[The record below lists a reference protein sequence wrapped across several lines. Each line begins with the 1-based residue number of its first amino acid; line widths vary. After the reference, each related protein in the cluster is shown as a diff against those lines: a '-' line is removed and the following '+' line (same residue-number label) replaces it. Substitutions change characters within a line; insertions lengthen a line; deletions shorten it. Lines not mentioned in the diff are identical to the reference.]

1 MRRTLIIAATA
12 VALVL
17 LAAAGVYAFDAGR
30 EDRIADG
37 VRVGGIDV
45 GGLSANAARAELRA
59 ELLAPL
65 AAPVIVR
72 SRGHRFHLTAREA
85 RTAVDVDASVA
96 EAVRRSRTGSMFTR
110 TFRAV
115 TGGRVETSVEPRVT
129 FSSEAVRRL
138 VSRVRRRIDRP
149 ARDARVEFA
158 ATGLERVRERV
169 GLQVDRRWLRER
181 VEAALVMPAA
191 QDRLVTAR
199 VRKVQPDVTRA
210 ELADRHGTVL
220 TVDRAGFTLRLY
232 KRLELVRSYPIAV
245 GQVGLETPPGLY
257 DIQNKAVDP
266 AWSVPDSDWAGDL
279 AGSVIPG
286 GVPENPL
293 KARWLGIY
301 NGVGIHGTAE
311 RASIGSN
318 ASHGCIRMLVEDV
331 TDLYDRV
338 PVGADVYIA

>member
-1 MRRTLIIAATA
+1 MRVSLVIVATA
-12 VALVL
+12 VAGL
-17 LAAAGVYAFDAGR
+17 LAAAAGVFAYDQGR
-30 EDRIADG
+30 EDRIAEG
-37 VRVGGIDV
+37 VRVGGIEV
-45 GGLSANAARAELRA
+45 GGLRADEARGRLRA

-65 AAPVIVR
+65 AQPVVVR
-72 SRGHRFHLTAREA
+72 SRGHRFTLTAREA

-96 EAVRRSRTGSMFTR
+96 RAVARSREGSVLSRTVRALTGR
-110 TFRAV
+110 RLEA
-115 TGGRVETSVEPRVT
+115 SVEPQVT
-129 FSSEAVRRL
+129 FSRAAVDRL
-138 VSRVRRRIDRP
+138 VARVRRRIDRP
-149 ARDARVEFA
+149 AKDAEVEFTA
-158 ATGLERVRERV
+158 AGLERRAERV
-169 GLQVDRRWLRER
+169 GLELDRGWLRDR
-181 VEAALVMPAA
+181 VTAALVMPAA
-191 QDRLVTAR
+191 ADRLVTAR
-199 VRKVQPDVTRA
+199 VRKTQPDVTRD
-210 ELADRHGTVL
+210 ELADRHRTVL
-220 TVDRAGFTLRLY
+220 TVDRASFTLRLF
-232 KRLELVRSYPIAV
+232 KRLELVRTYPIAV

-266 AWSVPDSDWAGDL
+266 AWSVPYSDWAGDL
-279 AGSVIPG
+279 AGTVVPG